1 MLVLSRRPGET
12 IRIGDDIVITIVGGR
27 GSIKLGIEAPLSV
40 RVFRGEVYDALARAN
55 SAAAEQPDLSVVQD
69 GVGGA

>member
-1 MLVLSRRPGET
+1 M
-12 IRIGDDIVITIVGGR
+12 ITIVGGR

-40 RVFRGEVYDALARAN
+40 RVFRGEVYDALAKAN